1 MLNNSLRLA
10 ILALILTNATNAMS
24 DQKIKTKSNVKN
36 DRIEQPASPDVK
48 SPEAVTDSTK
58 NNNPDK
64 PATNSGDATKS
75 SSENISS
82 AASNVKKT
90 AK

>member
-24 DQKIKTKSNVKN
+24 DQKIKTKSNIKN
-36 DRIEQPASPDVK
+36 DRIEQPTSPNVK
-48 SPEAVTDSTK
+48 CPDTATDSKTT
-58 NNNPDK
+58 
-64 PATNSGDATKS
+64 ATTDNASANIDCAVKS

-82 AASNVKKT
+82 AESEVKKT